1 MSVHVPS
8 RLLGYSPGMH
18 PHLAEIVTEARFEE
32 GPGGGIERLARR
44 VQYIVYNRRCL
55 GHSGTSS
62 GRSALDQRGSDST
75 ERPAHLGVRHPH
87 HLLRHVIGFLFV
99 LITWLID
106 PQLGLKGLPE

>member
-1 MSVHVPS
+1 
-8 RLLGYSPGMH
+8 
-18 PHLAEIVTEARFEE
+18 
-32 GPGGGIERLARR
+32 
-44 VQYIVYNRRCL
+44 
-55 GHSGTSS
+55 
-62 GRSALDQRGSDST
+62 LDQRGSDST